1 MARNLLAKR
10 MHPQHPG
17 GMPSITIRDV
27 PEATRDE
34 LAARARATGRS
45 LQEYLLAEL
54 EKLASKPSA
63 DEWLARVQERKRRFP
78 VSISDEQIV
87 ALIREDR
94 DNR

>member
-1 MARNLLAKR
+1 MPSNLLAKR
-10 MHPQHPG
+10 MHPPHDG
-17 GMPSITIRDV
+17 SMPSITIRDV

-78 VSISDEQIV
+78 VDISDERIV

>member
-1 MARNLLAKR
+1 MRKNLLAKR
-10 MHPQHPG
+10 MQPQHDAD
-17 GMPSITIRDV
+17 MPSITIRDV
-27 PEATRDE
+27 PAETRDE
-34 LAARARATGRS
+34 LASRARATGRS

-54 EKLASKPSA
+54 EKLARKPSA

-78 VSISDEQIV
+78 VHMTDERIV

>member
-1 MARNLLAKR
+1 MPRNLLAKR
-10 MHPQHPG
+10 MHAQHDG
-17 GMPSITIRDV
+17 SMPSITIRDV

-54 EKLASKPSA
+54 QKLAGKPSV
-63 DEWLARVQERKRRFP
+63 DEWLARVEERKRRFP
-78 VSISDEQIV
+78 VHMTREEIV

-94 DNR
+94 DHR